1 MKTKWFILALCTVLL
16 AACAPS
22 TNAVNTAIAQ
32 TEEVVKLIQAAIPT
46 ATLTPRPTKTP
57 KPTRTQRPTSTPGD
71 DEFTELFPDLML
83 EFTTSQL
90 GGKIE
95 VIDIEYGG
103 SPSPTTLTVR
113 FTGAK
118 AGYTSPEAMA
128 MTLGV
133 LSQTTKS
140 APDWFPISLETLVL
154 REYDGLVQR
163 GRFTVTW
170 KDFLEYAG
178 GKIDVNQLI
187 LRGRLLIN

>member
-1 MKTKWFILALCTVLL
+1 MKTKWLVLALCTVLL

-22 TNAVNTAIAQ
+22 PNTVNTAIAQ

-103 SPSPTTLTVR
+103 GPSPTTLTVR
-113 FTGAK
+113 FT
-118 AGYTSPEAMA
+118 
-128 MTLGV
+128 
-133 LSQTTKS
+133 
-140 APDWFPISLETLVL
+140 
-154 REYDGLVQR
+154 
-163 GRFTVTW
+163 
-170 KDFLEYAG
+170 
-178 GKIDVNQLI
+178 
-187 LRGRLLIN
+187 